1 MAWSGNSLEEE
12 KPMTAI
18 CPLRARDIP
27 LIVEDLLV
35 EADELSQAC
44 GSTTLV
50 EELLEA
56 ARSLRSGSLV
66 EQLPI
71 SYEEC

>member
-1 MAWSGNSLEEE
+1 MA
-12 KPMTAI
+12 AI

-35 EADELSQAC
+35 EADELSRGC
-44 GSTTLV
+44 GSTPRV

-56 ARSLRSGSLV
+56 ARSLRSGSSV
-66 EQLPI
+66 QPLP
-71 SYEEC
+71 SSDEES

>member
-1 MAWSGNSLEEE
+1 
-12 KPMTAI
+12 MTAI

-35 EADELSQAC
+35 EADELSRAC
-44 GSTTLV
+44 GSTTRV

-56 ARSLRSGSLV
+56 ARSLRSGSSV
-66 EQLPI
+66 QSLPPGDGE
-71 SYEEC
+71 S